1 MQISGK
7 NKISGL
13 VITFNEERNIENL
26 VRNLDFVD
34 EIVIVDSFST
44 DKTIEILHKFPKV
57 KVIQNKFED
66 YTKQR
71 NFALTFAKNPWVL
84 FLDADERIPPELKAE
99 ILQTVENPN
108 AKDTYYVYRKFM
120 FKNNT
125 LRFSGKQTDK
135 NFRLFKKE
143 NTHYKKDLLVHETL
157 DITGKTIGI
166 LQHKLTHYSY
176 TNYQEY
182 KQKMIYY
189 GRLKAQELYN
199 KGKKPFFYYYIKSI
213 YKFLYTY
220 IIRLGFLDGKKGII
234 ICYLNSLSV
243 WVRYRELH
251 KLYAKEK

>member
-1 MQISGK
+1 MHISEK

-13 VITFNEERNIENL
+13 VITFNEERNIEEL

-34 EIVIVDSFST
+34 EIVVVDSFST

-71 NFALTFAKNPWVL
+71 NFALTFVKNPWIL
-84 FLDADERIPPELKAE
+84 FLDADERITPELKIE

-120 FKNNT
+120 FKNNA
-125 LRFSGKQTDK
+125 LRFSGTQTDK

-143 NTHYKKDLLVHETL
+143 NTYYKKDLLVHETL

-166 LQHKLTHYSY
+166 LKHKLIHYSY

-182 KQKMIYY
+182 KQKMISY
-189 GRLKAQELYN
+189 GRLKAKELYN
-199 KGKKPFFYYYIKSI
+199 KGKKTFFYHYVKPI
-213 YKFLYTY
+213 YKFLYAY

-234 ICYLNSLSV
+234 ICYLNALNV
-243 WVRYRELH
+243 WVRYRELK
-251 KLYAKEK
+251 KLYAK